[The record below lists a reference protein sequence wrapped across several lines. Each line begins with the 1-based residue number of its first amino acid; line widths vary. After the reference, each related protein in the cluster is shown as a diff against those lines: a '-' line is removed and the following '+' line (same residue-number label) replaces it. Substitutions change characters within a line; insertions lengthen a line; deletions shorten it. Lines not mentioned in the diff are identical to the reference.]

1 MEVSGPTWNGELMN
15 NIWPVLFEYDVNTAS
30 AYKSLCLSNPAAT
43 VETNSFWDRKPFA
56 GNKKKQNLKITY

>member
-1 MEVSGPTWNGELMN
+1 M
-15 NIWPVLFEYDVNTAS
+15 NTAS

-56 GNKKKQNLKITY
+56 GNKKKQNLKIIRFRIPTNPNPDNFRGIFEC